1 MKLLI
6 VEDEEYIADF
16 MMIGLEKAGY
26 ECEIVYDGKAAAD
39 VLEEKRY
46 DLILLDIMLPEVNGF
61 ELMEYIRE
69 YHIPVIFIT
78 ARSRLEDKVKG
89 LGLGADDYITKP
101 FALAELIARV
111 ECVLRRYHK
120 GQEKILF
127 RDLEIDAV
135 SRGGQKKW

>member
-26 ECEIVYDGKAAAD
+26 ECEIAYDGKAAAD

-69 YHIPVIFIT
+69 YHTPVIFIT
-78 ARSRLEDKVKG
+78 ARSRL
-89 LGLGADDYITKP
+89 DYKASLRPSSQELWLRFRLPIILLHDQLL
-101 FALAELIARV
+101 LA
-111 ECVLRRYHK
+111 
-120 GQEKILF
+120 
-127 RDLEIDAV
+127 
-135 SRGGQKKW
+135 S

>member
-26 ECEIVYDGKAAAD
+26 ECEIAYDGKAAAD

-69 YHIPVIFIT
+69 YHTPVIFIT

-89 LGLGADDYITKP
+89 RTDCESGMC
-101 FALAELIARV
+101 AETLSQGTGEA
-111 ECVLRRYHK
+111 
-120 GQEKILF
+120 F
-127 RDLEIDAV
+127 V
-135 SRGGQKKW
+135 SGSGNRCGIPGGQKKW